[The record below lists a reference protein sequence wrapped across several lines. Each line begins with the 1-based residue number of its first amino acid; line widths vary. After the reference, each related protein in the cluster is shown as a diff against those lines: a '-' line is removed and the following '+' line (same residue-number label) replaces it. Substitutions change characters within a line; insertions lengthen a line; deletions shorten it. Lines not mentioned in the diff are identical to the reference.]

1 MQLVYYKKQIP
12 NFGDDLNVVLWP
24 ALAPQLFDDRY
35 GSDRDTG
42 FVGIGTIIG
51 MPIENLRRLNVF
63 SSGIGND
70 MPTRWSEMEVD
81 YWCVRGP
88 ISARVLEL
96 PADRAITD
104 GAILTPLVRDFPK
117 AASGTGGTL
126 IVPHWE
132 TMNYPGWQEVA
143 ALTGYEL
150 LDPRGDPQSVIAR
163 IAAARTVL
171 AESLHGAILADTY
184 GIPWRAFAT
193 SRNFNITKWV
203 DWTLS
208 LGHDFNLTMVPPPD
222 GGPVLAFGRTV
233 APFGETCRFDAE
245 AAMAEF
251 NGRFD
256 SQPESLMARLKA
268 VGKRSPLMR
277 QFLGFKPARTAEA
290 LAQLARMEPETSPAT
305 VREELRDR
313 MMTRLEALSAAAG
326 QLQEEGEFP

>member
-1 MQLVYYKKQIP
+1 MQLVYYNKQIP

-24 ALAPQLFDDRY
+24 ALAPQLFADES
-35 GSDRDTG
+35 GSDRRTG

-51 MPIENLRRLNVF
+51 MPIDNLRRLNVF

-70 MPTRWSEMEVD
+70 RPTRWSDLEVE

-88 ISARVLEL
+88 ISARVLDL
-96 PADRAITD
+96 PADRSITD
-104 GAILTPLVRDFPK
+104 GAVLTPLVSDFPK
-117 AASGTGGTL
+117 AATGTGGTL

-150 LDPRGDPQSVIAR
+150 LDPRGDPRSVIAR

-193 SRNFNITKWV
+193 SRNFNIPKWV

-208 LGHDFNLTMVPPPD
+208 LGHDFSVTMVPPPD
-222 GGPVLAFGRTV
+222 SGPILAFGRTA
-233 APFGETCRFDAE
+233 APFGETCRFDAA
-245 AAMAEF
+245 AAMTQF
-251 NGRFD
+251 NTRFGTR
-256 SQPESLMARLKA
+256 PESLKAGLKTM
-268 VGKRSPLMR
+268 VKRSPLMR
-277 QFLGFKPARTAEA
+277 QFLGFKPTRTAEA
-290 LAQLARMEPETSPAT
+290 LADLARMEPELSPAT
-305 VREELRDR
+305 LREELRDR
-313 MMTRLEALSAAAG
+313 MMARLAALCAAG
-326 QLQEEGEFP
+326 QVQST